1 MALQI
6 QNLSVDV
13 ANKRAIL
20 TLSDSATYDQVQANF
35 PVNVTSNDTLAQAET
50 KARARAKQIF
60 QAAVALL

>member
-20 TLSDSATYDQVQANF
+20 TLSDPTTYDQVQANF
-35 PVNVTSNDTLAQAET
+35 PMSFTGNETLTQAGAMA
-50 KARARAKQIF
+50 KARAKQIF